1 MLKRANIYM
10 QSIAQI
16 LREMI
21 AKVIVLRTPSD
32 RVAYG
37 IRSGGERNLIGRR
50 TQSDRAAYGIR
61 SGGVRSTMT

>member
-21 AKVIVLRTPSD
+21 AKVIVLRPP
-32 RVAYG
+32 
-37 IRSGGERNLIGRR
+37 
-50 TQSDRAAYGIR
+50 SDRAANAI
-61 SGGVRSTMT
+61 

>member
-50 TQSDRAAYGIR
+50 TQSDRAADGIR
-61 SGGVRSTMT
+61 SGGVRVTMT